1 MENTIQR
8 TQIDEMI
15 HLWIMGKF
23 ENNNNK
29 IKNGETKFKK
39 QSIKQNIHNIHHD
52 HHPRTQ
58 N

>member
-1 MENTIQR
+1 
-8 TQIDEMI
+8 MI